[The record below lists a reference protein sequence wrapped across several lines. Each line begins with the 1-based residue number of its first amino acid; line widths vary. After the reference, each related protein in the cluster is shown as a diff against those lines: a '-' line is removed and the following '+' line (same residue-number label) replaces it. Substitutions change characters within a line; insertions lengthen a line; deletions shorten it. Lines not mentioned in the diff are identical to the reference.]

1 MVAGACGRPK
11 EAAMGRLWRENGLSL
26 VMFGLFAVCVVAQSI
41 AGMREYNEDQAA
53 HGQPAVSYGEYL
65 TEGHFWE
72 ATFENWESEFLQMSA
87 YVLLTISLFQKG
99 SSESKTPDSI
109 EAVDVNLSEPAA
121 AKDAPWPV
129 RKGGLI
135 LKLYENSLSIA
146 LLSIFVLSFA
156 IHAWGG
162 AVQFNEDAIEHG
174 QPQVSTLEYI
184 GTSRFWFES
193 FQNWQSEFLSIGV

>member
-1 MVAGACGRPK
+1 MRKFAK
-11 EAAMGRLWRENGLSL
+11 NNGLSIALFSFFALSL
-26 VMFGLFAVCVVAQSI
+26 VGQFLTGWA
-41 AGMREYNEDQAA
+41 EYNETRTEHARE
-53 HGQPAVSYGEYL
+53 PVSAGEYL
-65 TEGHFWE
+65 VSGHFWE

-135 LKLYENSLSIA
+135 LKLYENSLSI
-146 LLSIFVLSFA
+146 
-156 IHAWGG
+156 
-162 AVQFNEDAIEHG
+162 
-174 QPQVSTLEYI
+174 
-184 GTSRFWFES
+184 
-193 FQNWQSEFLSIGV
+193 